1 MTEIHELSDILANQI
16 AAGEVIERP
25 GSVVKELVENALDAQ
40 ATQIDILV
48 EDAGIK
54 SIRVID
60 DGAGITNDQVQRAF
74 LRHATSKISSRQ
86 DLFRVHSLGFRGEA
100 LPSIAS
106 VADVVLKTAVM
117 DAKEG
122 TKIHYRGGELVSQTG
137 TNARQGTDILVK
149 DLFFNT
155 PARLKYLKSQATEL
169 AQIVDVINRLAM
181 SYTKVAF
188 HLVHNGK
195 ELLQTAGNGNLQQVI
210 ASVYGLSQAKKMV
223 AVNISDNDFAISG
236 YVSLPELTRSN
247 RSYISILINGRFV
260 KNYNLSKAIV
270 KGYGSK
276 LMVGRFPIAVLQI
289 SMDPLLVDVNVHPQ
303 KHEVRLSK
311 EVQLMALIEEMIVK
325 CFTNQNLIPDAYDNY
340 MHGKINDQIVP
351 ETDDAQFMAQLQKI
365 SGTSTNHVNPNQG
378 INDDNLAS
386 AIDGTSRHSQFQNE
400 ATHASQEQTS
410 VHPIMITDATDL
422 KTKPVQEFAAKY
434 RLEDNIQPFTEVST
448 PVAAD
453 EMQLDWNDEA
463 TTIDA
468 PVKTGFPT
476 LEYIGQMH
484 GTFLFAQAEDGF
496 YIIDQHAAQER
507 IKYEYFREEIG
518 KIGLDSQRLLVPIV
532 LTYPKV
538 DILKIQAH
546 EDELQAVGLHLETF
560 GDDALIVREHP
571 AWFEKGQE
579 ESTIREM
586 IDWLLRDGN
595 ITTKAF
601 REKTAIMMSCK
612 RSIKANW
619 SLNDYEARGLLTQLS
634 QATNPYNCPHGRPV
648 LVSFTNIDME
658 KMFKRIQDSHESWIE
673 YDNHPF

>member
-106 VADVVLKTAVM
+106 VADVVLQTAVM

-122 TKIHYRGGELVSQTG
+122 TKIHYRGGELLLQTG
-137 TNARQGTDILVK
+137 TNARQGTDILVT
-149 DLFFNT
+149 DLFYNT

-169 AQIVDVINRLAM
+169 SQIVDVINRLAM

-195 ELLQTAGNGNLQQVI
+195 ELLQTAGNGNLQQVM
-210 ASVYGLSQAKKMV
+210 ASVYGLSQAKKMI
-223 AVNISDNDFAISG
+223 AVNISDNDFAIAG

-311 EVQLMALIEEMIVK
+311 ETQLMALIEEMIVK

-340 MHGKINDQIVP
+340 MHDKINDEVIP
-351 ETDDAQFMAQLQKI
+351 ETDNEQIMAQLQKI
-365 SGTSTNHVNPNQG
+365 SGTSIDRVNLKQDP
-378 INDDNLAS
+378 NDDKLALS
-386 AIDGTSRHSQFQNE
+386 IDETSHHSQIRDEIKQPN
-400 ATHASQEQTS
+400 QEQTS
-410 VHPIMITDATDL
+410 INPIMITNVTDL
-422 KTKPVQEFAAKY
+422 ETTRVQEFVTKY
-434 RLEDNIQPFTEVST
+434 RLEDAVQPFTEVST
-448 PVAAD
+448 PVAAN
-453 EMQLDWNDEA
+453 EMQLDWIDES
-463 TTIDA
+463 TTENT
-468 PVKTGFPT
+468 PVQNGFPT

-484 GTFLFAQAEDGF
+484 GTFLFAQAEAGF

-518 KIGLDSQRLLVPIV
+518 KLGLDSQRLLVPIV

-546 EDELQAVGLHLETF
+546 EDELQAVGLRLESF

-586 IDWLLRDGN
+586 IDWLLRDGS

-619 SLNDYEARGLLTQLS
+619 SLNDYEARGLLTQLA
-634 QATNPYNCPHGRPV
+634 QAANPYNCPHGRPV
-648 LVSFTNIDME
+648 LVSFTNTDME
-658 KMFKRIQDSHESWIE
+658 KIFKRIQDSHESWVE

>member
-48 EDAGIK
+48 EEAGIK

-60 DGAGITNDQVQRAF
+60 DGVGIDADQVKRAF

-106 VADVVLKTAVM
+106 VADVVLQTAVAN
-117 DAKEG
+117 AKEG
-122 TKIHYRGGELVSQTG
+122 SKIHYRGGELITETG
-137 TNARQGTDILVK
+137 TNARQGTDILVT

-169 AQIVDVINRLAM
+169 SQIVDVINRLAM
-181 SYTKVAF
+181 SYTNVAF

-195 ELLQTAGNGNLQQVI
+195 ELLQTVGNGNLQQVM
-210 ASVYGLSQAKKMV
+210 ASVYGLQQAKKML
-223 AVNISDNDFAISG
+223 AVNASDNDFTIDG
-236 YVSLPELTRSN
+236 YISLPELTRSN

-289 SMDPLLVDVNVHPQ
+289 KMDPLLVDVNVHPQ

-311 EVQLMALIEEMIVK
+311 ESQLMTLIEEMIVK
-325 CFTNQNLIPDAYDNY
+325 RFTNQNLIPDAYDNY
-340 MHGKINDQIVP
+340 MQGKMGQTEP
-351 ETDDAQFMAQLQKI
+351 EDDDAQFMAQLQEI
-365 SGTSTNHVNPNQG
+365 SQTTNKSVSEVSEDDDAGTTTIDKTTSEP
-378 INDDNLAS
+378 LAMQTTQS
-386 AIDGTSRHSQFQNE
+386 SQHQN
-400 ATHASQEQTS
+400 TIQP
-410 VHPIMITDATDL
+410 VVITDVADL
-422 KTKPVQEFAAKY
+422 QTKPVQDFVTKY
-434 RLEDNIQPFTEVST
+434 RLEDPVMPFTELAS

-453 EMQLDWNDEA
+453 EIQLDWRDESDI
-463 TTIDA
+463 TTESEQQ
-468 PVKTGFPT
+468 GFPE
-476 LEYIGQMH
+476 LQYIGQMH

-496 YIIDQHAAQER
+496 YIVDQHAAQEK
-507 IKYEYFREEIG
+507 IKYEYYREEIG
-518 KIGLDSQRLLVPIV
+518 KVGLAGQRLLVPIV

-546 EDELQAVGLHLETF
+546 EEELENVGLHLEPF
-560 GDDALIVREHP
+560 GDDAVIVREHP

-586 IDWLLRDGN
+586 VDWLLRDGS

-634 QATNPYNCPHGRPV
+634 QAANPYNCPHGRPV
-648 LVSFTNIDME
+648 LVSFTNTDME
-658 KMFKRIQDSHESWIE
+658 KMFKRIQDSHESWVE

>member
-236 YVSLPELTRSN
+236 YVSLPL
-247 RSYISILINGRFV
+247 
-260 KNYNLSKAIV
+260 
-270 KGYGSK
+270 
-276 LMVGRFPIAVLQI
+276 
-289 SMDPLLVDVNVHPQ
+289 
-303 KHEVRLSK
+303 
-311 EVQLMALIEEMIVK
+311 
-325 CFTNQNLIPDAYDNY
+325 
-340 MHGKINDQIVP
+340 
-351 ETDDAQFMAQLQKI
+351 
-365 SGTSTNHVNPNQG
+365 
-378 INDDNLAS
+378 
-386 AIDGTSRHSQFQNE
+386 
-400 ATHASQEQTS
+400 
-410 VHPIMITDATDL
+410 
-422 KTKPVQEFAAKY
+422 
-434 RLEDNIQPFTEVST
+434 
-448 PVAAD
+448 
-453 EMQLDWNDEA
+453 
-463 TTIDA
+463 IDA
-468 PVKTGFPT
+468 CR
-476 LEYIGQMH
+476 
-484 GTFLFAQAEDGF
+484 
-496 YIIDQHAAQER
+496 ER
-507 IKYEYFREEIG
+507 IFSRK
-518 KIGLDSQRLLVPIV
+518 
-532 LTYPKV
+532 
-538 DILKIQAH
+538 
-546 EDELQAVGLHLETF
+546 
-560 GDDALIVREHP
+560 
-571 AWFEKGQE
+571 
-579 ESTIREM
+579 
-586 IDWLLRDGN
+586 
-595 ITTKAF
+595 
-601 REKTAIMMSCK
+601 
-612 RSIKANW
+612 
-619 SLNDYEARGLLTQLS
+619 
-634 QATNPYNCPHGRPV
+634 
-648 LVSFTNIDME
+648 
-658 KMFKRIQDSHESWIE
+658 
-673 YDNHPF
+673 

>member
-48 EDAGIK
+48 EEAGIK

-60 DGAGITNDQVQRAF
+60 DGVGIEADQVKRAF

-106 VADVVLKTAVM
+106 VADVVLQTAVG

-122 TKIHYRGGELVSQTG
+122 VKIHYRGGELITETG
-137 TNARQGTDILVK
+137 TNARQGTDILVT

-169 AQIVDVINRLAM
+169 SQIVDVINRLAM

-195 ELLQTAGNGNLQQVI
+195 ELLQTAGNGNLQQVM
-210 ASVYGLSQAKKMV
+210 ASVYGLQQAKKML
-223 AVNISDNDFAISG
+223 AVNVSDNDFTIDG
-236 YVSLPELTRSN
+236 YISLPELTRSN

-289 SMDPLLVDVNVHPQ
+289 KMDSLLVDVNVHPQ

-311 EVQLMALIEEMIVK
+311 ESQLMTLIEEMIVK
-325 CFTNQNLIPDAYDNY
+325 RFTNQNLIPDAYDNY
-340 MHGKINDQIVP
+340 MQGKMGGHTEPENDD
-351 ETDDAQFMAQLQKI
+351 EQFMAQLQEI
-365 SGTSTNHVNPNQG
+365 SQTINKPVNELPVVNDIDTTG
-378 INDDNLAS
+378 IDEILTENS
-386 AIDGTSRHSQFQNE
+386 ATQITQPKNTIQP
-400 ATHASQEQTS
+400 
-410 VHPIMITDATDL
+410 VVITDVEDL
-422 KTKPVQEFAAKY
+422 QTKPVQDFVTKY
-434 RLEDNIQPFTEVST
+434 RLEEPVAPFTEVAS

-453 EMQLDWNDEA
+453 EIQLDWRDEPA
-463 TTIDA
+463 ITTESGQR
-468 PVKTGFPT
+468 GFPE
-476 LEYIGQMH
+476 LQYIGQMH

-496 YIIDQHAAQER
+496 YIVDQHAAQER
-507 IKYEYFREEIG
+507 IKYEYYREEIG
-518 KIGLDSQRLLVPIV
+518 KVGLAGQRLLVPIV

-546 EDELQAVGLHLETF
+546 EEELENVGLHLESF
-560 GDDALIVREHP
+560 GDDAVIVREHP

-586 IDWLLRDGN
+586 VDWLLRDGS

-634 QATNPYNCPHGRPV
+634 QAVNPYNCPHGRPV
-648 LVSFTNIDME
+648 LVSFTNTDME
-658 KMFKRIQDSHESWIE
+658 KMFKRIQDSHESWVE